1 MKAIDLKA
9 LFKALGDET
18 RVRCLVLMHLEGE
31 LCVCELGYALG
42 EAQPKISKHLGVL
55 RKLGIVL
62 DRRENQWVY
71 YSLHHNLPE
80 WAGTII
86 SGAAQAA
93 EEMDL
98 FKDDCKR
105 LAAMPDRPARCS
117 GEDSEKCG

>member
-1 MKAIDLKA
+1 MAIDLNA

-42 EAQPKISKHLGVL
+42 EVQPKISKHLGVL
-55 RKLGIVL
+55 RKLGIVQ
-62 DRRENQWVY
+62 DRRENQWVF
-71 YSLHHNLPE
+71 YSLHHHLPA

-93 EEMDL
+93 EGMDL
-98 FKDDCKR
+98 FKGDRKR
-105 LAAMPDRPARCS
+105 LAAMPDRPVRC
-117 GEDSEKCG
+117 GCEDPDKCR